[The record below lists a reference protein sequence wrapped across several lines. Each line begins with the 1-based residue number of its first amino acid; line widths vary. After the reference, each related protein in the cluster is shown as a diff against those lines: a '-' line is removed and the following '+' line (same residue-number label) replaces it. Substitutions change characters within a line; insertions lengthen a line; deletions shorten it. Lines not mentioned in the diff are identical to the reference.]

1 MSRATSTASRAW
13 WRVISVTRTTA
24 RSVAAPH
31 RSVVDRA
38 SPPSR
43 ATGAPRTSACSRAQ
57 SWLERS
63 AWIATT
69 APTTASATA
78 SRRASTAADA
88 ISGVQRR
95 EALALRRQL
104 RARGA
109 RQATEGLEADAS
121 ALVAPSP
128 RHRAVDE
135 EGRERVRVAHA
146 EDPRAMLLG
155 QNAGAACVDEERRVP
170 RRQVARERGRV
181 RARPRGARQVEQL
194 GAVGAAGAPQ
204 RRALEHRI
212 ELAQPEAGEAHDVP
226 TRRGPEAAQVAPHE
240 QLHPVARVGV
250 GPADPVLGGREQVRA
265 PSLPR

>member
-78 SRRASTAADA
+78 SRRASTGADA

-181 RARPRGARQVEQL
+181 RARPRGA
-194 GAVGAAGAPQ
+194 PQ
-204 RRALEHRI
+204 RHALEHRI

-226 TRRGPEAAQVAPHE
+226 TRRGPEATQVAPHE